1 MSSLFLFMYLLP
13 TLASTLFCD
22 FRWAFFDSSSSLL
35 GLYAF
40 KSCTVSTQGLGAA
53 AEVDEATAV
62 FFFPEDEEDPDF
74 LDLSGVF
81 RERERV
87 GRAADIW
94 KFGAV
99 SVFLMLAAI
108 WFACSQKV
116 EHCR

>member
-1 MSSLFLFMYLLP
+1 MFELYLFP
-13 TLASTLFCD
+13 TLANTLFCD

-40 KSCTVSTQGLGAA
+40 RSCTVSTQGFGAA
-53 AEVDEATAV
+53 ADVDEATAA

-99 SVFLMLAAI
+99 SVVDGDCCLVCLFT
-108 WFACSQKV
+108 K
-116 EHCR
+116 